1 MRSMCG
7 VLALLTVCG
16 LAMTAFGSEP
26 AAVSQPALPNL
37 GPCGGYAAPACAA
50 PAYGLV
56 PGCCEFA
63 PSCCDTVWDGYCQ
76 ERHRWE
82 PGMLRGF
89 FWGLRPCRRAPECTP
104 ACETDCG
111 QPAGGCVAPAD

>member
-1 MRSMCG
+1 MRSTCG
-7 VLALLTVCG
+7 VLALLAVCA
-16 LAMTAFGSEP
+16 LVMAAAGSEP
-26 AAVSQPALPNL
+26 TSVSQTALPN
-37 GPCGGYAAPACAA
+37 PEAYSGYAAPACAA

-89 FWGLRPCRRAPECTP
+89 CWGLRPCRRAPRCATG
-104 ACETDCG
+104 CQTGCD
-111 QPAGGCVAPAD
+111 QPAGGCVAPVD